1 MAKSG
6 GPPFVAQ
13 AQVVSL
19 KVRPSQVSHL
29 CFETGGILGDMNA
42 QLGASVTA
50 YSFSQLYSKLPSS
63 PAGADPSKP
72 YYGPSQIQSLIGTN
86 ALASLRAEGVK
97 TALSKAINARQNA
110 YFAKYGHIGDIVSR
124 MTRDYG
130 AQTVTDTKAYRLGQ
144 LQRFAELQVGALK
157 DAYDSDHLRK
167 LTSTR
172 KGVVTHTTSHLN
184 SESQSNQKDKTMI
197 GVTSWGD
204 TSSENPVNP
213 PADGNS
219 WPNIDG
225 GGVDDSSENADIEEG
240 TSQTTQQVYNT
251 DYAFRHPYY
260 ECEAQYQRAQVS
272 LLDQQFAQFM
282 ATLNLKNLSTVLGNE
297 LSNIDGDV
305 YRLQVAYA
313 NTLLMSPIG
322 GVVTGLYKYPGDPV
336 RAGEPVLR
344 VEDNQTIFLEGVLV
358 YPNQI
363 IPNVSTV
370 QVTTI
375 AFGNEG
381 GFSPFLTG
389 KIVTARGHA
398 QENQWSVIIQC
409 DNPDELYP
417 LGYQFDFD
425 DTTVTIT
432 T

>member
-1 MAKSG
+1 MVKTK

-13 AQVVSL
+13 GQVVSL

-29 CFETGGILGDMNA
+29 CFETGGILGDINA

-50 YSFSQLYSKLPSS
+50 YSFSQLYGTLPNN
-63 PAGADPSKP
+63 PAGADKSRP

-86 ALASLRAEGVK
+86 VLASLRAESVK

-110 YFAKYGHIGDIVSR
+110 YYAKYGHIGDIVSR
-124 MTRDYG
+124 MKKDY
-130 AQTVTDTKAYRLGQ
+130 DPTKNDSKPYRLSQ
-144 LQRFAELQVGALK
+144 LQELAEYQVGALK
-157 DAYDSDHLRK
+157 GAYDNDPVRK
-167 LTSTR
+167 LTSAS
-172 KGVVTHTTSHLN
+172 KGVVSTTTSTLKATATG
-184 SESQSNQKDKTMI
+184 QSAALDNEEI
-197 GVTSWGD
+197 GIQSGPYPPD
-204 TSSENPVNP
+204 PNP
-213 PADGNS
+213 
-219 WPNIDG
+219 
-225 GGVDDSSENADIEEG
+225 GGVPFGAQVPAEFTPSSSNLDWNEG
-240 TSQTTQQVYNT
+240 TSQVKTQQTIANT
-251 DYAFRHPYY
+251 DYSFRHPYY
-260 ECEAQYQRAQVS
+260 EAEAQYQRAQVS
-272 LLDQQFAQFM
+272 LLDQQFAQFLYS
-282 ATLNLKNLSTVLGNE
+282 LNFHNLDTVLANE
-297 LSNIDGDV
+297 LANIDGDI

-322 GVVTGLYKYPGDPV
+322 GMVTGLYKYPGDPV

-344 VEDNQTIFLEGVLV
+344 VENNQTIFLEGVLV

-363 IPNVSTV
+363 LPNISTA
-370 QVTTI
+370 QVNTV
-375 AFGNEG
+375 AFGNES

-389 KIVTARGHA
+389 TVVAARGHA

-417 LGYQFDFD
+417 LGYQFDYD